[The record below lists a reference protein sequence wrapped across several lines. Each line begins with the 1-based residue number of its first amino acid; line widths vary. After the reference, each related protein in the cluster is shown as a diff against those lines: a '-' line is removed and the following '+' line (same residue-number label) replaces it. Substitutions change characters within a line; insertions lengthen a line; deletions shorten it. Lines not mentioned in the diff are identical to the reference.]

1 MPRLQSSL
9 SSVSNQLSITDH
21 QPPRPNPRLTRGR
34 LLDPQAFA
42 KIENP
47 AMESL
52 AITAVEVTVANLS
65 RRLDELQ
72 SAKGGPLFA
81 TPSMFAV
88 PSVSIDG
95 YLGLIVDEQQ
105 GEVRRRGLNV
115 AVSFQVGSVPWEIF
129 LIAWESGATGCSVEN
144 WLRHKSDMQIEGI
157 SKYHSRNVNNKLAV
171 LGLRL
176 ELRRPPRLVE
186 ITQDSR

>member
-1 MPRLQSSL
+1 MTRLQSSL
-9 SSVSNQLSITDH
+9 LRVSDPASIADH
-21 QPPRPNPRLTRGR
+21 QPPRPTPRSTTGP
-34 LLDPQAFA
+34 LLHPQAFA

-47 AMESL
+47 EMESL

-81 TPSMFAV
+81 TPSVFAV
-88 PSVSIDG
+88 PSVWIDG

-115 AVSFQVGSVPWEIF
+115 TVSFQVGSVPWQIF
-129 LIAWESGATGCSVEN
+129 LIAWESGATGCSVED

-157 SKYHSRNVNNKLAV
+157 SKYHSRNVNDKLAV

-186 ITQDSR
+186 IAQDLR